1 MIDLTSLYFENLCLS
16 GGAKGADLQ
25 WGMCAGSAG
34 HSVIH
39 WSFAGHRSQ
48 APHAEIVEL
57 NEEQLQV
64 ADPFLE
70 VANKTLMRRIPENP
84 FSRNLLR
91 RNYYQVAWSQSL
103 YAVSTISSK
112 TNKVEGG
119 TAWAVQMFIDRGQE
133 LPCYVFDQASENW
146 KSWDYATLSWVFADP
161 SKPSGLWAGVGS
173 RELTLAGKTAI
184 RNLMGYITAN

>member
-1 MIDLTSLYFENLCLS
+1 MIDLNSLYFENLCLS

-39 WSFAGHRSQ
+39 WSFSGHKSQ
-48 APHAEIVEL
+48 APHTEIVEL

-64 ADPFLE
+64 ADPFLD
-70 VANKTLMRRIPENP
+70 VANKTLGRRIPENP
-84 FSRNLLR
+84 FTRNLLR

-103 YAVSTISSK
+103 YAVSAISPK

-146 KSWDYATLSWVFADP
+146 KSWDYATHSWVYADP
-161 SKPSGLWAGVGS
+161 TKPSGLWAGVGS